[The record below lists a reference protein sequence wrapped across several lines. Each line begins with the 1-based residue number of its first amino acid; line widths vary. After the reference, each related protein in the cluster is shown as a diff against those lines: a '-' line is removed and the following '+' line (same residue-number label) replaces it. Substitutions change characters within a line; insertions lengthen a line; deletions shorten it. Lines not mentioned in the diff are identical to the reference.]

1 MKPRLHLL
9 LLPLLASCAAD
20 TPRRHST
27 ASATPAPRF
36 SDTARYYRDPAS
48 GYTPIL
54 ERDVGFDQLRK
65 PAEDSARPLEKPVAR
80 KR

>member
-1 MKPRLHLL
+1 MNPRLLL
-9 LLPLLASCAAD
+9 FLPLLASCADDA
-20 TPRRHST
+20 PRHST
-27 ASATPAPRF
+27 TSASPSPRF
-36 SDTARYYRDPAS
+36 SDTARYYRDPTS

-65 PAEDSARPLEKPVAR
+65 PAEDPSGPVQKTTAR